1 MTLRQ
6 FTERE
11 GYDAIRGWLEQ
22 RCAIHYP
29 DHKSDL
35 LRQRLAR
42 VQRSFALPTLSELAQ
57 QVTLMQTHEVQ
68 LAVMHA
74 ASTNHTY
81 FYREREVLDHFL
93 KTVLPGLV
101 TRPEIRLW
109 SAACSTGDEVYT
121 LAILIA
127 ETCGMDVLRRT
138 TILGTDIS
146 APVIEQAE
154 RGVYPARHLDQV
166 PAAIRN
172 TYMRPVGIE
181 QFQIIPEIRQACTFR
196 RMNLKTAPFP
206 FRKPFQAVFC
216 RNVLYYF
223 AQEDQLEV
231 VNSIADVT
239 EPGGWLY
246 TSVTENVRDVSTRWQ
261 TMASGVSRKTGAVT

>member
-1 MTLRQ
+1 MTQ
-6 FTERE
+6 ITMTERE

-29 DHKSDL
+29 ENKADL

-42 VQRSFALPTLSELAQ
+42 VQRSFALGTLADLARA
-57 QVTLMQTHEVQ
+57 VTHAQTHEVQ

-81 FYREREVLDHFL
+81 FFREKDVLEHFR
-93 KTVLPGLV
+93 TVVLPALAG
-101 TRPEIRLW
+101 RSEIRLW

-121 LAILIA
+121 LAIMIA
-127 ETCGMDVLRRT
+127 ETLGMDTLNRT

-146 APVIEQAE
+146 APVIERAE
-154 RGVYPARHLDQV
+154 SGVYPARQIDQV
-166 PAAIRN
+166 PAAIRQK
-172 TYMRPVGIE
+172 YMRPVGIE
-181 QFQIIPEIRQACTFR
+181 QFQIIPEIRRACTFR

-223 AQEDQLEV
+223 AHQDQIDV
-231 VNSIADVT
+231 VEAIAAVT

-246 TSVTENVRDVSTRWQ
+246 TSVTETVRDLSPRWQ
-261 TMASGVSRKTGAVT
+261 TVTSGVSRKTGGAA

>member
-1 MTLRQ
+1 MTLHLLS
-6 FTERE
+6 ERE
-11 GYDAIRGWLEQ
+11 GYDTIRQWLEQ

-29 DHKSDL
+29 DNKADL
-35 LRQRLAR
+35 LRQRLGR
-42 VQRSFALPTLSELAQ
+42 VQRSFGLATLADLALA
-57 QVTLMQTHEVQ
+57 VTHTRTHEVQ

-81 FYREREVLDHFL
+81 FFREKDVLDHFR
-93 KTVLPGLV
+93 KTVLPELA

-121 LAILIA
+121 LAIVIA
-127 ETCGMDVLRRT
+127 ETLGMEALKRT

-146 APVIEQAE
+146 APVIERAE
-154 RGVYPARHLDQV
+154 NGVYPARQLDQV
-166 PAAIRN
+166 PAMIRSK
-172 TYMRPVGIE
+172 YMQPVGIE
-181 QFQIIPEIRQACTFR
+181 QFQIIPEIRRACTFR

-223 AQEDQLEV
+223 TPQDQTEV
-231 VNSIADVT
+231 VDAIAGVT

-246 TSVTENVRDVSTRWQ
+246 TSVTESLRDLSSQWKTVV
-261 TMASGVSRKTGAVT
+261 SGVSRKAGGVA

>member
-1 MTLRQ
+1 MTL
-6 FTERE
+6 TTISERE
-11 GYDAIRGWLEQ
+11 GYDAIRLWLEQ

-29 DHKSDL
+29 EHKADL

-42 VQRSFALPTLSELAQ
+42 VQRSFALSSLGELARA
-57 QVTLMQTHEVQ
+57 VTHAQTHEVQ

-81 FYREREVLDHFL
+81 FYREKDVLEHFRS
-93 KTVLPGLV
+93 TVLPELAN
-101 TRPEIRLW
+101 RSEIRLW

-121 LAILIA
+121 LAIMIA
-127 ETCGMDVLRRT
+127 EALGMEALKRT

-146 APVIEQAE
+146 APVIERAE
-154 RGVYPARHLDQV
+154 SGVYPARHLDQV
-166 PAAIRN
+166 PAAIRSK
-172 TYMRPVGIE
+172 YMQPVGIE
-181 QFQIIPEIRQACTFR
+181 QFRIIPQIRNACTFR

-223 AQEDQLEV
+223 AHQDQVEV
-231 VNSIADVT
+231 VEAIAAVT

-246 TSVTENVRDVSTRWQ
+246 TSVTETVRDLSPRWQ
-261 TMASGVSRKTGAVT
+261 TVVSGVSRKAGGAA

>member
-1 MTLRQ
+1 MTLHPL
-6 FTERE
+6 TERE
-11 GYDAIRGWLEQ
+11 GYDAIRGWLEK

-29 DHKSDL
+29 EHKSDL

-42 VQRSFALPTLSELAQ
+42 VQRSFALPSLSELAQ
-57 QVTLMQTHEVQ
+57 EVTLLQTHEVQ

-81 FYREREVLDHFL
+81 FYREKEVLDHFR
-93 KTVLPGLV
+93 TVVLPDLV
-101 TRPEIRLW
+101 TRREIRLW

-127 ETCGMDVLRRT
+127 ESCGMDVLRRT

-154 RGVYPARHLDQV
+154 RGIYPARHLDQV
-166 PAAIRN
+166 PAAIRSK
-172 TYMRPVGIE
+172 YMRPVGIE

-223 AQEDQLEV
+223 AHDDQV
-231 VNSIADVT
+231 GVINSIAEVT

-246 TSVTENVRDVSTRWQ
+246 TSVTENVRDFSALWQ
-261 TMASGVSRKTGAVT
+261 TVASGVARRTGAVA